1 MKQRRATANHSMQR
15 VIDFNF
21 FPAKEMDESWWDSDW
36 LATSLFLR
44 LRQIKAAQRKL
55 SQFILQRYQ
64 LIQSP
69 YFDFSNPPRQVA
81 LLGSADLKAVLYALG
96 LIIEA
101 DTIANAIQR
110 EAQQAIKQSLG
121 EADYLYALKNRMLLL
136 PIQSKERIMLTDK
149 RAQRFVNFK
158 HRIYQ
163 SGLRCLLSL
172 LDDAPP
178 GFVQRLLF
186 KLPRAWSVIPQLGS
200 KNDYQ
205 ALAAYLPR
213 LLRERVA

>member
-1 MKQRRATANHSMQR
+1 MSSRRAVAHLSMQR

-44 LRQIKAAQRKL
+44 LRPIKGAQRKL
-55 SQFILQRYQ
+55 SQFILHRYQ
-64 LIQSP
+64 LSQSP
-69 YFDFSNPPRQVA
+69 CFDFSNPERQVA

-96 LIIEA
+96 LMIES
-101 DTIANAIQR
+101 DTIANAIER

-121 EADYLYALKNRMLLL
+121 IADYFYALKNRMALV
-136 PIQSKERIMLTDK
+136 PIPSKERIMLTDK
-149 RAQRFVNFK
+149 RAHHFVNFK

-186 KLPRAWSVIPQLGS
+186 KLPRAWSVLPQLGNKS
-200 KNDYQ
+200 DYQ